1 MSIAV
6 SGTAAVVCP
15 GCGGPLTW
23 VAQYAQWWCP
33 KEQRYYPP
41 APTPATTAP
50 AQAVATATSPVPSL
64 WTMNFYRIRKKV
76 LALTNQYWIEDQTGN
91 QLGYTRQKMLRLKED
106 IRIFADESMTRELFQ
121 IRQQQ
126 ILDVWGTF
134 AVVDSGSNALLGYI
148 RRRALTS
155 TFVADEW
162 EIRDPANNLVGE
174 IKESTGRGLARKW
187 IPGGGLI
194 PERLTMTLGGQP
206 VAYINQQFKI
216 VGDIWEIDCQNLP
229 ATFDRRVF
237 IGGVILMGMIE
248 RARK

>member
-126 ILDVWGTF
+126 ILDIWGTF

-148 RRRALTS
+148 RRRALPRRSSRTS
-155 TFVADEW
+155 GRFGTQLTTSSARLRSPRVA
-162 EIRDPANNLVGE
+162 A
-174 IKESTGRGLARKW
+174 S
-187 IPGGGLI
+187 
-194 PERLTMTLGGQP
+194 LGSGS
-206 VAYINQQFKI
+206 
-216 VGDIWEIDCQNLP
+216 
-229 ATFDRRVF
+229 
-237 IGGVILMGMIE
+237 
-248 RARK
+248 RAEL

>member
-1 MSIAV
+1 M
-6 SGTAAVVCP
+6 
-15 GCGGPLTW
+15 W
-23 VAQYAQWWCP
+23 VAQYGQWWCQR
-33 KEQRYYPP
+33 EQRYYPP
-41 APTPATTAP
+41 APTPAQAATPTTVP
-50 AQAVATATSPVPSL
+50 TVPSL

-76 LALTNQYWIEDQTGN
+76 LALTGQYWIEDQAGN
-91 QLGYTRQKMLRLKED
+91 QLAYSKQKMLRVKED
-106 IRIFADESMTRELFQ
+106 IRIFTDETMTRELFQ

-126 ILDVWGTF
+126 ILDIWGTF
-134 AVVDSGSNALLGYI
+134 AVIDSGSNALLGFV

-187 IPGGGLI
+187 IPGGSLI
-194 PERLTMTLGGQP
+194 PERLTMTLGGMP

-216 VGDIWEIDCQNLP
+216 VGDIWEIECQNLP
-229 ATFDRRVF
+229 TMFDRRVF
-237 IGGVILMGMIE
+237 LGGVILMGMIE